1 MYFNLIT
8 TIALI
13 CLIFSC
19 SKSRNCPDTEDLGV
33 LDISA
38 ESMAYLP
45 TSLFEETDSLEF
57 KSTDGRTTKFYL
69 HEFSSF
75 DSGPYDYI
83 MPCEYDVTASIH
95 TSFSMTSTKI
105 EYLSTDSLLLRLNT
119 RLRGQYLGSYSFR
132 EGYADNLNIWLSKEG
147 GTLTVY
153 GQMNITTDMRTLDE
167 ETIIESNLTNV
178 YYDSIIIGGQ
188 TFTEVYGDRLYENRM
203 SDVYWKKNQGLLG
216 YKDKDGVEWILQQ

>member
-33 LDISA
+33 LDISS

-45 TSLFEETDSLEF
+45 TFLFEETDSLEF

-69 HEFSSF
+69 HEFSSY
-75 DSGPYDYI
+75 DSGPYEYS
-83 MPCEYDVTASIH
+83 MPCEYDVTASINA
-95 TSFSMTSTKI
+95 SFSITSSKI
-105 EYLSTDSLLLRLNT
+105 EYLSTDSLLLRLST
-119 RLRGQYLGSYSFR
+119 RLRGRYLGNYSFR

-147 GTLTVY
+147 GPLTVY
-153 GQMNITTDMRTLDE
+153 GQMNITTDLRTLDE
-167 ETIIESNLTNV
+167 ETIIESDLTNA
-178 YYDSIIIGGQ
+178 YYDSILIGGQ
-188 TFTEVYGDRLYENRM
+188 MFTEVYGDRLYESRM

-216 YKDKDGVEWILQQ
+216 YKDKDGVEWILKQ